1 MLFHIFCCTL
11 AGGKKSIA
19 AVPSEEN
26 SESPTQLVVKDPDE
40 KLILDSFDNGIKALF
55 KIVSFSFSSYLY
67 LILNFFLFK
76 PIRFTFSTIT
86 CICYEETVL
95 YAVFTPN
102 FKLNF
107 LEVYLPKHSFKET
120 SCVNIFDVYLKFRFC

>member
-1 MLFHIFCCTL
+1 MLFHIFYCTL

-67 LILNFFLFK
+67 LIQHCF
-76 PIRFTFSTIT
+76 I
-86 CICYEETVL
+86 
-95 YAVFTPN
+95 
-102 FKLNF
+102 
-107 LEVYLPKHSFKET
+107 
-120 SCVNIFDVYLKFRFC
+120 